1 MTILITGAN
10 RGIGRALAE
19 QWKDAGKIV
28 IATARSTP
36 GMEPLD
42 VTDPASIKA
51 LAHQLEGQP
60 ISTLVCNAG
69 VSLDKF
75 DDLETGYA
83 AEAWAQTFA
92 VNVTGV
98 FLVVQALLANLR
110 ASKDAGDAPKIA
122 IIASKMGSQQSP
134 AGNRFIYRA
143 SKAAAINLGR
153 NLAVS
158 LESEGIA
165 VGIYHPGW
173 IATDM
178 GGESADLTLED
189 AVPGLRKQID
199 GLTLAE
205 TGCFRD
211 WKGRDCDF

>member
-10 RGIGRALAE
+10 RGIGQALAR
-19 QWKDAGKIV
+19 QWRDAGQTV
-28 IATARSTP
+28 IATARSAP

-42 VTDPASIKA
+42 VTDPASIEA
-51 LAHQLEGQP
+51 LAKRLDGQP

-75 DDLETGYA
+75 DELETGYA
-83 AEAWAQTFA
+83 AEDWAQTFA

-110 ASKDAGDAPKIA
+110 ASKDAGENPRIA

-199 GLTLAE
+199 GLTLSE

-211 WKGRDCDF
+211 WEGRDCEF

>member
-10 RGIGRALAE
+10 RGIGRALAD
-19 QWKDAGKIV
+19 QWRETGETV
-28 IATARSTP
+28 ISTARSTP

-42 VTDPASIKA
+42 VTDPASIEA
-51 LAHQLEGQP
+51 LAKRLKGQP

-69 VSLDKF
+69 VQLDKF
-75 DDLETGYA
+75 DELETGYA
-83 AEAWAQTFA
+83 AEDWAQSFA

-98 FLVVQALLANLR
+98 FLVVQALLGNLR
-110 ASKDAGDAPKIA
+110 ASKDAGEPPKIA

-178 GGESADLTLED
+178 GGEAADLRLDD
-189 AVPGLRKQID
+189 AVPGLREQID
-199 GLTLAE
+199 RLTLSD

-211 WKGRDCDF
+211 WEGRHCEF

>member
-1 MTILITGAN
+1 MSILITGAN
-10 RGIGRALAE
+10 RGIGSALAGE
-19 QWKDAGKIV
+19 WQSAGKKV
-28 IATARSTP
+28 IQTARNSP

-42 VTDPASIKA
+42 VADPSSIKQ
-51 LAHQLEGQP
+51 LAKRLEGCP

-69 VSLDKF
+69 VSLDKS
-75 DDLETGYA
+75 DELGTGYA
-83 AEAWAQTFA
+83 PELWAQSFA

-98 FLVVQALLANLR
+98 FLVVQALLPNLR
-110 ASKDAGDAPKIA
+110 ASRDAGEVPKIA
-122 IIASKMGSQQSP
+122 IIASQMGSQNAL

-173 IATDM
+173 VATDM
-178 GGESADLTLED
+178 GGDSADLTLED

-199 GLTLAE
+199 ELRLSE
-205 TGCFRD
+205 TGCFKSWD
-211 WKGRDCDF
+211 GTDCKL

>member
-10 RGIGRALAE
+10 RGIGQALAG
-19 QWKDAGKIV
+19 QWRDAGQTV
-28 IATARSTP
+28 IATARSAP

-42 VTDPASIKA
+42 VTDPASIEA
-51 LAHQLEGQP
+51 LAKRLDGQP

-75 DDLETGYA
+75 DELETGYA
-83 AEAWAQTFA
+83 AEDWAQTFA

-110 ASKDAGDAPKIA
+110 ASKDAGENPRIA

-153 NLAVS
+153 NLAVN

-199 GLTLAE
+199 GLTLSE

-211 WKGRDCDF
+211 WEGRDCEF

>member
-1 MTILITGAN
+1 
-10 RGIGRALAE
+10 
-19 QWKDAGKIV
+19 
-28 IATARSTP
+28 
-36 GMEPLD
+36 MEPLD
-42 VTDPASIKA
+42 VADPSSIKQ
-51 LAHQLEGQP
+51 LAKRLEGRP

-69 VSLDKF
+69 VSLDKS
-75 DDLETGYA
+75 DELETGYA
-83 AEAWAQTFA
+83 PELWAQSFA

-98 FLVVQALLANLR
+98 FLVVQALLPNLR
-110 ASKDAGDAPKIA
+110 ASRNAGETPKIA
-122 IIASKMGSQQSP
+122 IIASQMGSQNSP

-173 IATDM
+173 VATDM
-178 GGESADLTLED
+178 GGDSADLTLEE

-199 GLTLAE
+199 ELRLSE
-205 TGCFRD
+205 TGCFKSWD
-211 WKGRDCDF
+211 GTDCEL

>member
-10 RGIGRALAE
+10 RGIGQALAR
-19 QWKDAGKIV
+19 QWRDAGQTV
-28 IATARSTP
+28 IATARSAP

-42 VTDPASIKA
+42 VTDPASIEA
-51 LAHQLEGQP
+51 LAKRLDGQP

-75 DDLETGYA
+75 DELETGYA
-83 AEAWAQTFA
+83 AEDWAQTFA

-110 ASKDAGDAPKIA
+110 ASKDAGENPRIA

-143 SKAAAINLGR
+143 SKAAVINLGR

-199 GLTLAE
+199 ELTLSE

-211 WKGRDCDF
+211 WEGRDCEF

>member
-10 RGIGRALAE
+10 RGIGQALAE
-19 QWKDAGKIV
+19 QWRDAGQTV

-42 VTDPASIKA
+42 VTDPASIEA
-51 LAHQLEGQP
+51 LAKRLDGQP

-75 DDLETGYA
+75 DELETGYA
-83 AEAWAQTFA
+83 AEDWAQTFA

-110 ASKDAGDAPKIA
+110 ASKDAGENPKIA
-122 IIASKMGSQQSP
+122 IIASQMGSQQSP

-199 GLTLAE
+199 GLTLSE

-211 WKGRDCDF
+211 WEGRDCEF